1 MNKKIVN
8 IMGLVAS
15 IVIMLVLASSFVKSY
30 RRIKLGD
37 ELIEKTKVKLEKIE
51 KENEKLDLQ
60 LQITKS
66 EEYKEKQF
74 RDKMGFAKEGEM
86 IVILPSAEE
95 LKKLVPEL
103 PKNEEVKLKPNWK
116 KWLELFK

>member
-37 ELIEKTKVKLEKIE
+37 ELIEKTKIKLEKIE

-86 IVILPSAEE
+86 VVILPSAEE
-95 LKKLVPEL
+95 LKRLVPEL
-103 PKNEEVKLKPNWK
+103 PKNEEVKLKPNWQ